1 MPTKLFANPA
11 DTMGLVPAQ
20 VISVLE
26 ALSSDGVTIIATVHS
41 PTAYAFSLFD
51 RWGAPPPKGLHSTV
65 ND

>member
-1 MPTKLFANPA
+1 
-11 DTMGLVPAQ
+11 MGLVPAQ